1 MMLSCKHLAI
11 THGHMDHIGALA
23 YFCSQRRFQGMG
35 NGRIICDERIAQ
47 VAGDKLAQKV
57 LFLMDY
63 KGNRERYEGQLA
75 QAGVRKPDAA
85 SSGDEPRD

>member
-1 MMLSCKHLAI
+1 VILV
-11 THGHMDHIGALA
+11 HI
-23 YFCSQRRFQGMG
+23 SRRTDMSMA
-35 NGRIICDERIAQ
+35 RKRIAQ